1 MASERSPLLHQNAV
15 PVEGNDQ
22 EEDLAKS
29 HLTKAA
35 KSIFFI
41 PAAIARLWGPPSTE
55 RSLLIKL
62 DFTLLLYFSII
73 WFLFGINRSSYS
85 TAYISGMKED
95 VDFQGKDY
103 NYMTTIYLITYAIFQ
118 IPSTSL
124 LTILKPRYVFVAA
137 NTIWSV
143 LTLVTF
149 RAEKVWQIFVLN
161 AFEGAF
167 SAIAYV
173 GAHFIYGSWYK
184 QSELGARAAVFCG
197 FGNLG
202 QMAGGWIQAG
212 LIKALEGKE
221 GEGLPAWRLIF
232 VVVAAMTIPFA
243 VFGWF
248 AIPDLPEH
256 KVARYLTEE
265 EKELAA
271 KRLGNVEK
279 TEWDW
284 SVARRV
290 LLSWQFYLLPLV
302 FMLYS
307 LVVQAIGNNVMPLWM
322 ASRGYTVPQQ
332 NTYPTIVHATGIV
345 ATFAYCYISDKI
357 RSRWQCSLAIGFTF
371 IISSAILVSSPAS
384 DGVYF
389 FAFYLLGTTYAPQAL
404 WYSWMA
410 DLTSNDLQLRAI
422 TTGFMNS
429 FDFAFVTWWPL
440 VFFPVTDAPNYR
452 KGYIAS
458 LVTGCLTIPVI
469 LTIAKL
475 EKQGRANGT
484 IGRGFEEGEEE
495 EGYESPDR
503 EPWEQTPW
511 TTATG
516 SKVPNGARGTAEHI
530 GRKATIATVTPSTAI

>member
-1 MASERSPLLHQNAV
+1 MASERSPLLQQNGA
-15 PVEGNDQ
+15 PI
-22 EEDLAKS
+22 EENGQDDGLVKS
-29 HLTKAA
+29 HPNRI
-35 KSIFFI
+35 SSSSQIM
-41 PAAIARLWGPPSTE
+41 PAAIARLWGPPSIE

-95 VDFQGKDY
+95 LNFQGKDY

-124 LTILKPRYVFVAA
+124 LTIIKPRYVFVAA

-149 RAEKVWQIFVLN
+149 RVEKVWQIFVLN

-212 LIKALEGKE
+212 LIKSLEGRE

-256 KVARYLTEE
+256 KAARYLTEE
-265 EKELAA
+265 EKDLAA
-271 KRLGNVEK
+271 KRLGEVGK

-284 SVARRV
+284 SVLRRV

-322 ASRGYTVPQQ
+322 KSRGYSLVQQ
-332 NTYPTIVHATGIV
+332 NNYPTIVHATGIV
-345 ATFAYCYISDKI
+345 ATFAYCYISDKL

-371 IISSAILVSSPAS
+371 IISSAILVSNPSS

-410 DLTSNDLQLRAI
+410 DLTGHDLQLRAI

-440 VFFPVTDAPNYR
+440 IFFPVTDAPNYR
-452 KGYIAS
+452 KGYVAS
-458 LVTGCLTIPVI
+458 LVTGCLTIPVLI
-469 LTIAKL
+469 TIAKL
-475 EKQGRANGT
+475 EKRGRTEGT
-484 IGRGFEEGEEE
+484 IGRGFAEDDQ
-495 EGYESPDR
+495 GYESPDH

-511 TTATG
+511 TPASG
-516 SKVPNGARGTAEHI
+516 SHVPNGTRGTAEHI
-530 GRKATIATVTPSTAI
+530 GQKGTIATVTPSTVMT